1 MFVCLEVSCLKISAR
16 NQFRGKVVEVKKGV
30 ITAEI
35 KVEITMPVT
44 ITSVITKE
52 SADELD
58 LKVGDEV
65 AAIVKSTEVMI
76 SK

>member
-1 MFVCLEVSCLKISAR
+1 MKISAR
-16 NQFRGKVVEVKKGV
+16 NQFRGKIVEVKKGV

>member
-1 MFVCLEVSCLKISAR
+1 LEVKLLKLSAR

-30 ITAEI
+30 ITAEV
-35 KVEITMPVT
+35 KVEITVPVT
-44 ITSVITKE
+44 ITSVITKD
-52 SADELD
+52 SADDLD

-65 AAIVKSTEVMI
+65 AAIVKSTEVII

>member
-1 MFVCLEVSCLKISAR
+1 LKISAR

-35 KVEITMPVT
+35 KVEITIPVP

-58 LKVGDEV
+58 LKVGDAV

>member
-1 MFVCLEVSCLKISAR
+1 MKISAR

-35 KVEITMPVT
+35 KVEITIPVT

-58 LKVGDEV
+58 LKVGDAV

>member
-1 MFVCLEVSCLKISAR
+1 MKLSAR

-30 ITAEI
+30 ITAEV
-35 KVEITMPVT
+35 KVEITVPVT
-44 ITSVITKE
+44 ITSVITKD
-52 SADELD
+52 SADDLD

-65 AAIVKSTEVMI
+65 AAIVKSTEVII

>member
-1 MFVCLEVSCLKISAR
+1 MKLSAR

>member
-1 MFVCLEVSCLKISAR
+1 MKLSAR
-16 NQFRGKVVEVKKGV
+16 NQFRGRIVEVKKGV
-30 ITAEI
+30 ITAEV

-44 ITSVITKE
+44 ITSVITKD
-52 SADELD
+52 SADDLD

-65 AAIVKSTEVMI
+65 VAIVKSTEVII

>member
-1 MFVCLEVSCLKISAR
+1 MKLLKLSAR

-30 ITAEI
+30 ITAEV
-35 KVEITMPVT
+35 KVEITVPVT
-44 ITSVITKE
+44 ITSVITKD
-52 SADELD
+52 SADDLD

-65 AAIVKSTEVMI
+65 AAIVKSTEVII